1 MLKTEI
7 KSIIEKESSNV
18 AIFCDYDNIHYGLTT
33 YGLNLQNPKY
43 DIFHL
48 MNELYGKSKI
58 RTLQAFGD
66 FEQLNISMKHL
77 QLNRVQIQNVF
88 ANSKNESNRKN
99 ASDIELAIKTIETY
113 YENKKID
120 TFVFLTSDSDMIPIM
135 NYLLYKGK
143 NVHLYYI
150 NQNANSYL
158 INFCNLAIDL
168 LELMEINIERKNVE
182 YWIPTIEKILTN
194 YTSSFGENKLL
205 SHKWLMENFQKESYM
220 PTSLCNQII
229 LKMQEL
235 GVIEKIDNNPY
246 FGYKLKK

>member
-168 LELMEINIERKNVE
+168 LELMEINIEQV
-182 YWIPTIEKILTN
+182 
-194 YTSSFGENKLL
+194 
-205 SHKWLMENFQKESYM
+205 
-220 PTSLCNQII
+220 
-229 LKMQEL
+229 
-235 GVIEKIDNNPY
+235 
-246 FGYKLKK
+246 